1 MDAVGTT
8 TGRAMTAQLETTND
22 DAARRGAPTRRIAG
36 LLLAAGLAVAGLT
49 VPSVAAAADEPVGRP
64 TRAILTPPPS
74 VLGQDG
80 APVEGAP
87 VLVLLEDPADR
98 EASAE
103 LSDQI
108 AEGGGNV
115 RRELEHAGLLAAT
128 MDARTAL
135 DLLDEPGVAAVV
147 PDERLTVS
155 ASPTPHPAI
164 AATGAPAGWP
174 NAGAGRTV
182 AVLDTGVDLGHPSLS
197 DKVVAAGCFSSE
209 GSYVD
214 PTYGPVVIEPAC
226 AGGTPELLGAPCDVE
241 GCEHG
246 TAVAGVAAGRTGGT
260 TTGVGGVAP
269 GADLAAV
276 QVFSELTDSD
286 CPTGCAVSFTS
297 DVLAALDWLAEIA
310 VDIDLA
316 AVNLSLGSFD
326 DTMCTAQHGKSI
338 VQALVNQGVPVIA
351 AAGNEH
357 DPHSVAWPACLSNTI
372 AVAASHPSLGGWSVP
387 ETAVFNGGAKIAVAA
402 PGLRVPAPVIGTS
415 SWALW
420 DGTSFASPA
429 VAGAAAA
436 WRARKPT
443 AALSQFLPS
452 VTSGTVPDL
461 RNGRRYARLW
471 LPKLTSA
478 NTPAMHRFEKAT
490 VQGRTVVLQGWALDL
505 DGAKPNVRILV
516 DGRPVKQLGPN
527 ARRADVASF
536 FGGGVDGYSGW
547 NHTVSVGAGTRRVCV
562 QVADPGTSTWHSNA
576 CTNVVVK

>member
-1 MDAVGTT
+1 MS
-8 TGRAMTAQLETTND
+8 AQLEMTND
-22 DAARRGAPTRRIAG
+22 DPARRGASMRRAAG
-36 LLLAAGLAVAGLT
+36 LLLAAALAVAGLT
-49 VPSVAAAADEPVGRP
+49 VPSVAGASEEPVEVP
-64 TRAILTPPPS
+64 ERAIVTPPAN
-74 VLGQDG
+74 VLAQDG
-80 APVEGAP
+80 APVEGGAP
-87 VLVLLEDPADR
+87 VLVLLEDPTDR
-98 EASAE
+98 AASAE
-103 LSDQI
+103 LSERI
-108 AEGGGNV
+108 AEGGGDV
-115 RRELEHAGLLAAT
+115 RRELPEAGLLAAT

-147 PDERLTVS
+147 PDQRLTVS
-155 ASPTPHPAI
+155 ATPTPHPAI

-174 NAGAGRTV
+174 NAGAGRTI
-182 AVLDTGVDLGHPSLS
+182 AILDTGVDAGHPSLS
-197 DKVVAAGCFSSE
+197 GKVVAAGCFSSE
-209 GSYVD
+209 GSG
-214 PTYGPVVIEPAC
+214 TYQDGEPFVIEPAC

-246 TAVAGVAAGRTGGT
+246 TAVAGVAAGRAGGT

-269 GADLAAV
+269 GADLAAI

-286 CPTGCAVSFTS
+286 CPDACSIALTS
-297 DVLAALDWLAEIA
+297 DVLAALDWLADIA
-310 VDIDLA
+310 VDVRLA
-316 AVNLSLGSFD
+316 AVNLSLGAFD
-326 DTMCTAQHGKSI
+326 DEMCSDQVGKGV
-338 VQALVNQGVPVIA
+338 VQALVDKGVPVIA

-357 DPHSVAWPACLSNTI
+357 DANSVAWPACLSNVV

-387 ETAVFNGGAKIAVAA
+387 ETAVFNGGPKIAVAA
-402 PGLRVPAPVIGTS
+402 PGLGVPVPVVGTS
-415 SWALW
+415 AWTTDS
-420 DGTSFASPA
+420 GTSFASPA

-436 WRARKPT
+436 WRAKRPS
-443 AALSQFLPS
+443 APVSQFLPS

-471 LPKLTSA
+471 MPKLTSP

-527 ARRADVASF
+527 ARRSDVASF

-547 NHTVSVGAGTRRVCV
+547 NHTVNVAAGNRRICV
-562 QVADPGTSTWHSNA
+562 QIADPGTSTWHSNA